1 MLNTLLISNTT
12 SYMHRKKL
20 GLPLATENSFKSN
33 TKGKE
38 KLVREAFPTFCV
50 LQYGLRFKICL
61 RRLAYE
67 RVC

>member
-38 KLVREAFPTFCV
+38 KLVREA
-50 LQYGLRFKICL
+50 
-61 RRLAYE
+61 YE